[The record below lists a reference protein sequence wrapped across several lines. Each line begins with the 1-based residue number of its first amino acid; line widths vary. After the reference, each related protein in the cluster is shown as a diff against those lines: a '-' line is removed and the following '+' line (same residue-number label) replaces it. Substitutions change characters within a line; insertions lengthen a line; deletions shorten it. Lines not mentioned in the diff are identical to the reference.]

1 MDDLSWQEKALC
13 RNYDRE
19 IFFKD
24 AGRKPKKAK
33 SVCRRCPV
41 TNECLRYALSWPVT
55 KLHGIW
61 GGTTQRQREKIL
73 RGKMKI
79 YDEVSV
85 GEILEK
91 KHEVDKSI
99 AYELA
104 RKGYDWVD
112 HGQTAQEIAKQIHGS
127 LDHE

>member
-1 MDDLSWQEKALC
+1 
-13 RNYDRE
+13 
-19 IFFKD
+19 
-24 AGRKPKKAK
+24 
-33 SVCRRCPV
+33 
-41 TNECLRYALSWPVT
+41 VT